1 MKKKSMGQQLSPT
14 ALVAAEKALQI
25 IAKREGI
32 SVDHVRKHIQLAMLN
47 GLVSNDPQIQTNWAC
62 IPRQG
67 GVPTPEELV
76 AACAVKIKKK

>member
-1 MKKKSMGQQLSPT
+1 MKKKSMVQQLSPT
-14 ALVAAEKALQI
+14 ALAVAEKAIQT
-25 IAKREGI
+25 IADREGV

-47 GLVSNDPQIQTNWAC
+47 GLVSKDPKIQTNWAC